1 MDYNKLLN
9 LGSELGRLLMHS
21 GAEIYRVEES
31 VTRLL
36 AAYGV
41 EPQVFAIP
49 NCLIVGFDTPEGK
62 PLTRMCR
69 IPAHGTDIELLER
82 CNELCRAWCAA
93 PVPVEDALAGLPRM
107 EGGWKQF
114 SSRVT
119 LLGYGMTGA
128 FFCAFF
134 GGTLQDFFCAGLVGV
149 MLGVYMLY
157 GHRLVGSNSFFRTAL
172 GAALS
177 SVLSV
182 ILVRLGLGQHDDLIT
197 IGVLML
203 LVPGMALT
211 NAMREIMA
219 GDIISG
225 VNRTA
230 EVILIATAIAL
241 GTALPLMAGR
251 LW

>member
-1 MDYNKLLN
+1 MDYDKLLN

-36 AAYGV
+36 CSYGV

-49 NCLIVGFDTPEGK
+49 NCLIVGFDTPDGK

-93 PVPVEDALAGLPRM
+93 PVPVEEALARLPRM

-114 SSRVT
+114 SHKVT
-119 LLGYGMTGA
+119 LLGYGITGA

-134 GGTLQDFFCAGLVGV
+134 GGTLRDFCCAGLIGV
-149 MLGVYMLY
+149 ILGLYMLY
-157 GHRLVGSNSFFRTAL
+157 GHRLVGSNSFFRTVL

-177 SVLSV
+177 AVLSMV
-182 ILVRLGLGQHDDLIT
+182 LVRLGMGQHEDLIT

-230 EVILIATAIAL
+230 EVILVATAIAI
-241 GTALPLMAGR
+241 GTALPMMAGR

>member
-1 MDYNKLLN
+1 MDYDKLLN

-36 AAYGV
+36 MAYGV

-49 NCLIVGFDTPEGK
+49 NCLIVSVDTPEGK

-82 CNELCRAWCAA
+82 CNDLCRAWCMK
-93 PVPVEDALAGLPRM
+93 PIEVEQALAQLPRI
-107 EGGWKQF
+107 EGTWKKF
-114 SSRVT
+114 SPRVT
-119 LLGYGMTGA
+119 LLGYAMTGA

-134 GGTLQDFFCAGLVGV
+134 GGTLQDFCSAGLVGLI
-149 MLGVYMLY
+149 LGAYMLY
-157 GHRLVGSNSFFRTAL
+157 GHRLVGSNGFFRTVL
-172 GAALS
+172 GAAMS
-177 SVLSV
+177 SVLSLV
-182 ILVRLGLGQHDDLIT
+182 LVRLGLGQHEDLIT

-225 VNRTA
+225 INRTA
-230 EVILIATAIAL
+230 EVILVATAIAL
-241 GTALPLMAGR
+241 GTALPLMAAQ

>member
-1 MDYNKLLN
+1 MDYDKLLN

-36 AAYGV
+36 TAYGV

-82 CNELCRAWCAA
+82 CNDLCRAWCAA
-93 PVPVEDALAGLPRM
+93 PVPVEEALAQLPRPN
-107 EGGWKQF
+107 GGWRQF
-114 SSRVT
+114 SPKVT
-119 LLGYGMTGA
+119 LMGYAMTGA

-134 GGTLQDFFCAGLVGV
+134 GCTLRDFFCAGLVGFV
-149 MLGVYMLY
+149 LGLYMLY
-157 GHRLVGSNSFFRTAL
+157 GHRLVGSNGFFRTVL

-182 ILVRLGLGQHDDLIT
+182 VLVRLGIGQHEDLIT

-225 VNRTA
+225 INRTA
-230 EVILIATAIAL
+230 EVILVATAIAL
-241 GTALPLMAGR
+241 GTALPLMVGR

>member
-1 MDYNKLLN
+1 MEYKKLLN

-21 GAEIYRVEES
+21 GAEIFRVEES

-36 AAYGV
+36 SAYGV
-41 EPQVFAIP
+41 DPQVFAIS
-49 NCLIVGFDTPEGK
+49 NCLIVSIDTPEGE

-69 IPAHGTDIELLER
+69 IGPHGTDIELLEQ
-82 CNELCRAWCAA
+82 CNDLCRKLCVN
-93 PVPVEDALAGLPRM
+93 PVPVDEALTMLRATTR
-107 EGGWKQF
+107 QRRVF
-114 SSRVT
+114 SPKVT
-119 LLGYGMTGA
+119 LLGHVLAGA
-128 FFCAFF
+128 FFCLFF
-134 GGTLQDFFCAGLVGV
+134 GGTLRDFLCAVPTSLAVGLCA
-149 MLGVYMLY
+149 LY
-157 GHRLVGSNSFFRTAL
+157 GQRLIGSNSFFRTVI
-172 GAALS
+172 GAAVAALIPM
-177 SVLSV
+177 
-182 ILVRLGLGQHDDLIT
+182 ILVRLGLGDNQDLIT

-241 GTALPLMAGR
+241 GTALPLMVAR
-251 LW
+251 LL

>member
-1 MDYNKLLN
+1 MDYEKLLN

-36 AAYGV
+36 TAYGAH
-41 EPQVFAIP
+41 PQVFAIP
-49 NCLIVGFDTPEGK
+49 NCLIVGIDTPEGK

-69 IPAHGTDIELLER
+69 IPAHGTDIELLEQ
-82 CNELCRAWCAA
+82 CNDLCRKLCAD
-93 PVPVEDALAGLPRM
+93 PVPVEEALGLLPRE
-107 EGGWKQF
+107 EGRWRKF
-114 SSRVT
+114 SNKVT
-119 LLGYGMTGA
+119 MLGYFLTGA

-134 GGTLQDFFCAGLVGV
+134 GGTVRDFFCAGIVGLI
-149 MLGVYMLY
+149 LGVFMLY
-157 GHRLVGSNSFFRTAL
+157 GHRVVGSNSFFRTVL

-177 SVLSV
+177 AVLSV
-182 ILVRLGLGQHDDLIT
+182 ILVRMGLGQHDDLIT

-230 EVILIATAIAL
+230 EVILVATAIAL
-241 GTALPLMAGR
+241 GTALPMMAAR

>member
-1 MDYNKLLN
+1 MDYDKLLN
-9 LGSELGRLLMHS
+9 LGSELGRLLMNS

-36 AAYGV
+36 MAYGV

-49 NCLIVGFDTPEGK
+49 NCLIVSVDTPEGR

-82 CNELCRAWCAA
+82 CNDLCRAWCIN
-93 PVPVEDALAGLPRM
+93 PVSVDEALEQLPRA
-107 EGGWKQF
+107 EGEWRRF
-114 SSRVT
+114 SPNVT
-119 LLGYGMTGA
+119 LLGYAMTGA

-134 GGTLQDFFCAGLVGV
+134 GGNLRDFCCAGLVGLI
-149 MLGVYMLY
+149 LGLYMLH
-157 GHRLVGSNSFFRTAL
+157 GHRLVGSNSFFRTVV
-172 GAALS
+172 GAAMS
-177 SVLSV
+177 SVLSLV
-182 ILVRLGLGQHDDLIT
+182 LVRLGLGQHEDLIT

-241 GTALPLMAGR
+241 GTALPLLATW
-251 LW
+251 LH

>member
-1 MDYNKLLN
+1 MEYDKLLN

-36 AAYGV
+36 TAYGL

-49 NCLIVGFDTPEGK
+49 NCLIVSLDTPEGK
-62 PLTRMCR
+62 PMTRMCR
-69 IPAHGTDIELLER
+69 IGAHGTDIELLER
-82 CNELCRAWCAA
+82 CNDLCRKLCAA
-93 PVPVEDALAGLPRM
+93 PIPVDEALKALEEVPKRQRKFSAKMVLLGHVLAG
-107 EGGWKQF
+107 
-114 SSRVT
+114 S
-119 LLGYGMTGA
+119 

-134 GGTLQDFFCAGLVGV
+134 GGTVRDFLCAAVTGLAVG
-149 MLGVYMLY
+149 LCALY
-157 GHRLVGSNSFFRTAL
+157 GQALIGSNGFFRTVV
-172 GAALS
+172 GAAVAAAIPM
-177 SVLSV
+177 VLV
-182 ILVRLGLGQHDDLIT
+182 HLGLGDNQDLII

-230 EVILIATAIAL
+230 EVILIGAAIAI
-241 GTALPLMAGR
+241 GTALPLVIAR
-251 LW
+251 LL

>member
-1 MDYNKLLN
+1 MDYDKLLN

-36 AAYGV
+36 TAYGA

-49 NCLIVGFDTPEGK
+49 NCLIVGVDTPEGK

-82 CNELCRAWCAA
+82 CNDLCRAWCAA
-93 PVPVEDALAGLPRM
+93 PIPVEEALAQLPRI
-107 EGGWKQF
+107 EGGWRQF
-114 SSRVT
+114 SPKVT
-119 LLGYGMTGA
+119 LLGHVMTGA

-134 GGTLQDFFCAGLVGV
+134 GGTLRDFFCAGLVSLI
-149 MLGVYMLY
+149 LGWTMLY
-157 GHRLVGSNSFFRTAL
+157 GHRLVGSNSFFRTVL

-182 ILVRLGLGQHDDLIT
+182 VLVRLGLGDHEDLIT

-230 EVILIATAIAL
+230 EVILIATALAL
-241 GTALPLMAGR
+241 GTALPLMIGR